1 VQDATFAN
9 STFSVPALTTAVFVL
24 PRDGARGEGLPVDLS
39 NKDVSNLPPYGET
52 NVYVRG
58 GMNGWGASED
68 WKLQFIANG
77 MYTLTAPL
85 EAGDYEFKFGDAN
98 WGDVNIPCD
107 WADQASDSIDLGTE
121 GNCKLSVETAG
132 KYTFTVDASYM
143 QNDTADKPVV
153 SVVAAPDAPTW
164 GDTALYLRGDVTDS
178 GWAAIDSAK
187 FTYVANDV
195 YALEVSL
202 STGNFSMKV
211 ADSNWSDATIFAPDA
226 EGVSVEFGTPL
237 TLSVGSGT
245 QNLGIAIPSAGDY
258 RFEVN
263 FADKGAPVLTVTQL

>member
-1 VQDATFAN
+1 
-9 STFSVPALTTAVFVL
+9 
-24 PRDGARGEGLPVDLS
+24 
-39 NKDVSNLPPYGET
+39 
-52 NVYVRG
+52 
-58 GMNGWGASED
+58 
-68 WKLQFIANG
+68 
-77 MYTLTAPL
+77 
-85 EAGDYEFKFGDAN
+85 
-98 WGDVNIPCD
+98 
-107 WADQASDSIDLGTE
+107 
-121 GNCKLSVETAG
+121 
-132 KYTFTVDASYM
+132 M

-202 STGNFSMKV
+202 SAGNFNMKV
-211 ADSNWSDATIFAPDA
+211 ADSGWSDATIFAPDA

-237 TLSVGSGT
+237 ALGVGPAT
-245 QNLGIAIPSAGDY
+245 KNLGIAIPSAGDY

-263 FADKGAPVLTVTQL
+263 FADKSAPVLTVTQQ